1 MKSKLIPPT
10 FDVLSF
16 LPKNFFNKD
25 VNEKFIKLVME
36 SVLGDGNW
44 QKGKHELKEPDYI
57 FNNIP
62 LEFTLASDKCNK
74 NNKNNFINKLR
85 TITYT
90 TNNSEDDLICYIQE
104 QIEEKSKKQYSLSNV
119 HLCVL
124 CLIEQ
129 FDWVSDKY
137 GSYTHC
143 FTNHKRELFFKYIKS
158 KYVDTKV
165 FSNIFIIFPDL
176 AANWWVWD
184 ILSDNKVSLQV
195 TPYMIESRDYPY
207 FIEKR
212 LYVKLVN
219 DGYLKDIFNIVNR
232 QDN

>member
-1 MKSKLIPPT
+1 MKKELTPPT
-10 FDVLSF
+10 FEVLTF
-16 LPKNFFNKD
+16 LPKNFFNKEI
-25 VNEKFIKLVME
+25 NEKFIKLVMK
-36 SVLGDGNW
+36 SVLGNGIW
-44 QKGKHELKEPDYI
+44 QKGNPELKEPDYI

-143 FTNHKRELFFKYIKS
+143 FTNHKRELF
-158 KYVDTKV
+158 
-165 FSNIFIIFPDL
+165 
-176 AANWWVWD
+176 
-184 ILSDNKVSLQV
+184 LS
-195 TPYMIESRDYPY
+195 T
-207 FIEKR
+207 
-212 LYVKLVN
+212 
-219 DGYLKDIFNIVNR
+219 
-232 QDN
+232 